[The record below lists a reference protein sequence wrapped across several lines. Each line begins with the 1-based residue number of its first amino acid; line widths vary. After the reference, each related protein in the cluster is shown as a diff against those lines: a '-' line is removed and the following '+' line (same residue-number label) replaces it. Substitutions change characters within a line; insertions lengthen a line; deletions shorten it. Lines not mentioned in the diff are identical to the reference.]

1 MSSSAVD
8 AVFSTLAALGA
19 EAWVGDSSWRTQRLL
34 VLCWHGLSNEDEHLW
49 RPGLYVTPQLFRR
62 RLEILAELGCSV
74 LSLDDAL
81 TRLWAGDLPPRSVV
95 ITFDDGFNDFAAY
108 AVPILR
114 EFGFPATLYLTT
126 YHVDDQHPLYNLTVS
141 YLLWKSHR
149 SGRVLADGTSIGIPV
164 EAELAAQTMVRDAIA
179 EGLSTAE
186 KDDRARELAGFLGH
200 DYDDLLRR
208 RMLCLMTADQ
218 VRDAS
223 RSGIAIEAHTHRHR
237 TPDDLDLMTRE
248 LRDNIT
254 RVQQIT
260 GRRPVHFCY
269 PDGVFNAS
277 HFPLLEQEGFR
288 SATTC
293 ERGLATRQGH
303 RYTIPRWLDKQKHT
317 ESHYRGWLLGLRP
330 LVERSPGV
338 LSMRY
343 WNTSRSAH
351 PLTSGETR
359 PLQKNY
365 RS

>member
-141 YLLWKSHR
+141 YLLWKSHG

-164 EAELAAQTMVRDAIA
+164 EAELADQTMVRDAIA

-200 DYDDLLRR
+200 DYDDLLRQ
-208 RMLCLMTADQ
+208 RMLRRMTADQ
-218 VRDAS
+218 VRNAS
-223 RSGIAIEAHTHRHR
+223 RSDLAIQAHTHRHR

-248 LRDNIT
+248 MRDNIT

-260 GRRPVHFCY
+260 GRRLVHFCY

-277 HFPLLEQEGFR
+277 HF
-288 SATTC
+288 
-293 ERGLATRQGH
+293 
-303 RYTIPRWLDKQKHT
+303 
-317 ESHYRGWLLGLRP
+317 
-330 LVERSPGV
+330 
-338 LSMRY
+338 
-343 WNTSRSAH
+343 
-351 PLTSGETR
+351 
-359 PLQKNY
+359 
-365 RS
+365 